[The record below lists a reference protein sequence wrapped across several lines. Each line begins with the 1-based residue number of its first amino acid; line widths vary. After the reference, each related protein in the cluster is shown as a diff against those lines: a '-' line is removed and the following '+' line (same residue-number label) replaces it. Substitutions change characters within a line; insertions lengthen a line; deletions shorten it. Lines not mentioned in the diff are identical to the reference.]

1 MRKLWPRKKEMQSA
15 NANTDTIAAIATASG
30 SGGIGVV
37 RVSGPA
43 SQAIARGILGSC
55 PAPRHAAY
63 LPFQEADGIVIDRG
77 IAIYYTN
84 PHSYTGEDVL
94 ELQAHGG
101 PALMQLLLARCL
113 ALGARQAE
121 PGEFTRR
128 AYLNDKLDLAQA
140 EAVADVINASTAE
153 AARSAMRSLSGEFS
167 QRIHQLLQVLIDLR
181 MYVEACLDF
190 PEEEIDFITQGRVD
204 EKLAAITQEL
214 RAVFQEAQQGN
225 LLREGIQV
233 VLVGQPNVGKS
244 SLINQ
249 LAGEEVAIV
258 TPIAGTTR
266 DTIKS
271 AIQINGVPLHI
282 IDTAG
287 LRDTSDE
294 VEQYGIA
301 RTWRALEN
309 ANIAL
314 LLVDA
319 AHGITEA
326 EKSILKRLPAV
337 LPKIWV
343 HNKID
348 LGADKPKIE
357 IHELVNHG
365 MLSDDTQVQDS
376 QNPDIATSSQ
386 QTHIYLSA
394 KTGEGLDLL
403 RRHLLVLAGWQ
414 ATGEGVF
421 MARTRHL
428 EALKLVDGHLTQAKQ
443 KLTQSE
449 LVAEEL
455 RMAQEALSTITGA
468 FTPDDLLGEI
478 FSRFCIGK

>member
-1 MRKLWPRKKEMQSA
+1 MRVV
-15 NANTDTIAAIATASG
+15 DTIAAIATAPG

-37 RVSGPA
+37 RISGPS
-43 SQAIARGILGSC
+43 SQSIAEAMLGHC

-63 LPFQEADGIVIDRG
+63 LAFRDEHYALIDQG
-77 IAIYYTN
+77 IAIYYPG

-101 PALMQLLLARCL
+101 PALMQILLKRCL

-140 EAVADVINASTAE
+140 EAVADLINAATEA
-153 AARSAMRSLSGEFS
+153 AARSAVKSLSGEFS
-167 QRIHQLLQVLIDLR
+167 ARIHGLLQQLIDLR
-181 MYVEACLDF
+181 LYVEACLDF
-190 PEEEIDFITQGRVD
+190 PEEDIDFISQGRVA
-204 EKLAAITQEL
+204 EKLANVAAGL
-214 RAVFQEAQQGN
+214 DAVFREAKQGN
-225 LLREGIQV
+225 LLREGLQV

-244 SLINQ
+244 SLMNQ

-266 DTIKS
+266 DTIKNS
-271 AIQINGVPLHI
+271 IQINGVPLHI

-287 LRDTSDE
+287 LRETSDE

-301 RTWRALEN
+301 RTWRALQN
-309 ANIAL
+309 AGVAL

-319 AHGITEA
+319 AHGIGNM
-326 EKSILKRLPAV
+326 EKSILERLPQF

-348 LGADKPKIE
+348 LESTTPKIE
-357 IHELVNHG
+357 EKAG
-365 MLSDDTQVQDS
+365 E
-376 QNPDIATSSQ
+376 
-386 QTHIYLSA
+386 THIHLSA
-394 KTGEGLDLL
+394 KTGDGVQLL
-403 RRHLLVLAGWQ
+403 RQRLLEIAGWQ
-414 ATGEGVF
+414 PSGEGVF
-421 MARTRHL
+421 MARSRHL
-428 EALKLVDGHLTQAKQ
+428 LALNTVREHLEVAAGLLMQP
-443 KLTQSE
+443 E
-449 LVAEEL
+449 LFAEEL
-455 RMAQEALSTITGA
+455 RLAQDALNTITGE

>member
-1 MRKLWPRKKEMQSA
+1 MQTPRQ
-15 NANTDTIAAIATASG
+15 DTIAAIATAPG

-37 RVSGPA
+37 RVSGPL
-43 SQAIARGILGSC
+43 SRDIADAVLGHC

-63 LPFQEADGIVIDRG
+63 LPFNDDQGDLIDRG
-77 IAIYYTN
+77 IAIYYAA

-140 EAVADVINASTAE
+140 EAVADVISAATAE
-153 AARSAMRSLSGEFS
+153 AARSAIRSLAGEFS
-167 QRIHQLLQVLIDLR
+167 ERIHALRDKLINLR
-181 MYVEACLDF
+181 MFVEACLDF
-190 PEEEIDFITQGRVD
+190 PEEDIDFISQGDVAG
-204 EKLAAITQEL
+204 KLDGIAVEL
-214 RAVFQEAQQGN
+214 KSVFAGAKQGN

-244 SLINQ
+244 SLMNQ

-258 TPIAGTTR
+258 TSIAGTTR
-266 DTIKS
+266 DTIRS

-287 LRDTSDE
+287 LRETTDE
-294 VEQYGIA
+294 VEQQGIA

-309 ANIAL
+309 AHVAL

-319 AHGITEA
+319 AHGITEM
-326 EKSILKRLPAV
+326 EKSILERLRKD
-337 LPKIWV
+337 LPKLWI
-343 HNKID
+343 HNKVD
-348 LGADKPKIE
+348 L
-357 IHELVNHG
+357 
-365 MLSDDTQVQDS
+365 
-376 QNPDIATSSQ
+376 TSE
-386 QTHIYLSA
+386 TVGKLERDGEKHLYLSA
-394 KTGEGLDLL
+394 KTGAGINLL
-403 RRHLLVLAGWQ
+403 REELLDIAGWQ
-414 ATGEGVF
+414 PGGEGVY
-421 MARTRHL
+421 MARVRHL
-428 EALKLVDGHLTQAKQ
+428 EALKLVEANLDRAGLLLTQP
-443 KLTQSE
+443 E
-449 LVAEEL
+449 LLAEEL
-455 RMAQEALSTITGA
+455 RQAQEALNTITGE
-468 FTPDDLLGEI
+468 FTSDDLLGEI

>member
-1 MRKLWPRKKEMQSA
+1 MQTPRQ
-15 NANTDTIAAIATASG
+15 DTIAAIATAPG

-37 RVSGPA
+37 RVSGPL
-43 SQAIARGILGSC
+43 SRDIADAVLGHC

-63 LPFQEADGIVIDRG
+63 LPFNDDQGDLIDRG
-77 IAIYYTN
+77 IAIYYAA

-140 EAVADVINASTAE
+140 EAVADVISAATAE
-153 AARSAMRSLSGEFS
+153 AARSAVRSLAGEFS
-167 QRIHQLLQVLIDLR
+167 ERIHALRDKLINLR
-181 MYVEACLDF
+181 MFVEACLDF
-190 PEEEIDFITQGRVD
+190 PEEDIDFIGQGDVAG
-204 EKLAAITQEL
+204 KLDGIAVEL
-214 RAVFQEAQQGN
+214 KSVFAGAKQGN

-244 SLINQ
+244 SLMNQ

-258 TPIAGTTR
+258 TSIAGTTR
-266 DTIKS
+266 DTIRS

-287 LRDTSDE
+287 LRETADE
-294 VEQYGIA
+294 VEQQGIA

-309 ANIAL
+309 AHVAL

-319 AHGITEA
+319 AHGITEM
-326 EKSILKRLPAV
+326 EKSILGRLRKD
-337 LPKIWV
+337 LPKLWI
-343 HNKID
+343 HNKVD
-348 LGADKPKIE
+348 L
-357 IHELVNHG
+357 
-365 MLSDDTQVQDS
+365 
-376 QNPDIATSSQ
+376 TSETVGKLQ
-386 QTHIYLSA
+386 RDGEKHLYLSA
-394 KTGEGLDLL
+394 KTGAGINLL
-403 RRHLLVLAGWQ
+403 REELLDIAGWQ
-414 ATGEGVF
+414 PGGEGVY
-421 MARTRHL
+421 MARVRHL
-428 EALKLVDGHLTQAKQ
+428 EALKLVEANLDRAGLLLTQP
-443 KLTQSE
+443 E
-449 LVAEEL
+449 LLAEEL
-455 RMAQEALSTITGA
+455 RQAQEALNTITGE
-468 FTPDDLLGEI
+468 FTSDDLLGEI

>member
-1 MRKLWPRKKEMQSA
+1 MKVPQH
-15 NANTDTIAAIATASG
+15 DTIAAIATAPG

-43 SQAIARGILGSC
+43 SQAIAVGVLGQC
-55 PAPRHAAY
+55 PPPRHAAY
-63 LPFQEADGIVIDRG
+63 LPFKDADGNLIDRG
-77 IAIYYTN
+77 IAIYYIS

-101 PALMQLLLARCL
+101 PALMQLLLHRCL

-128 AYLNDKLDLAQA
+128 AFLNDKLDLAQA
-140 EAVADVINASTAE
+140 EAVADVISAATAE
-153 AARSAMRSLSGEFS
+153 AARSAVRSLAGEFS
-167 QRIHQLLQVLIDLR
+167 QRIHSLRDRLIDLR
-181 MYVEACLDF
+181 MFVEACLDF
-190 PEEEIDFITQGRVD
+190 PEEDIDFISQGGVAD
-204 EKLAAITQEL
+204 KLALIVTEL
-214 RAVFQEAQQGN
+214 QSVFAGAKQGN

-244 SLINQ
+244 SLMNQ

-258 TPIAGTTR
+258 TSVAGTTR

-287 LRDTSDE
+287 LRETADE
-294 VEQYGIA
+294 VEQHGIA

-309 ANIAL
+309 AHAAL

-319 AHGITEA
+319 AHGITET
-326 EKSILKRLPAV
+326 EKSILTRLRAD
-337 LPKIWV
+337 LPKLWV

-348 LGADKPKIE
+348 LTHEPAACVERQGEKH
-357 IHELVNHG
+357 IH
-365 MLSDDTQVQDS
+365 
-376 QNPDIATSSQ
+376 
-386 QTHIYLSA
+386 LSA
-394 KTGEGLDLL
+394 RTGEGMELL
-403 RRHLLVLAGWQ
+403 RGELLNIAGWQ
-414 ATGEGVF
+414 PGGEGVF
-421 MARTRHL
+421 MARARHL
-428 EALKLVDGHLTQAKQ
+428 EAL
-443 KLTQSE
+443 QSVAENLSRSGDLLGQPE
-449 LVAEEL
+449 LLAEEL
-455 RMAQEALSTITGA
+455 RQAQEALNTITGE